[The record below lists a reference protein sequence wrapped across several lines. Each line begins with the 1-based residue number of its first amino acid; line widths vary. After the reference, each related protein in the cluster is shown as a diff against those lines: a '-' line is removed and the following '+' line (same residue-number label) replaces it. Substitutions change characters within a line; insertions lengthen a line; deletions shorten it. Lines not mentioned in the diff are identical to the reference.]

1 MIVSR
6 NKRAQLLT
14 GKYPFLKN
22 FPFKEF
28 SIEVGEMRSP
38 GIMAADFDF
47 DGDGQNPTLI
57 RFSVEDK
64 VRGKFAIVVFE
75 TELDWI
81 ANLSH
86 KISDL
91 DGIRKTLDKSL
102 RSRNLIVK
110 RDAVEA
116 AEMWCKDLEDNQ
128 SRLSYSTV
136 GESLMQMIGDRGQL
150 TQVISK
156 IVALSKKK
164 GLVNLTQEEHDIIM
178 AHYHFQ
184 LLYTK
189 LILGLVIASKISI

>member
-1 MIVSR
+1 MIVSQ

-28 SIEVGEMRSP
+28 SVEVGEFRSA
-38 GIMAADFDF
+38 GMVAADFDF
-47 DGDGQNPTLI
+47 DGDGQSPTLV
-57 RFSVEDK
+57 RFNTEDK
-64 VRGKFAIVVFE
+64 ILGKAGIVVFE
-75 TELDWI
+75 TELQWV
-81 ANLSH
+81 ANLSD
-86 KISDL
+86 KISEL
-91 DGIRKTLDKSL
+91 DGIRKTLDRGL
-102 RSRNLIVK
+102 RSRNIIVK
-110 RDAVEA
+110 RDAVDA
-116 AEMWCKDLEDNQ
+116 AELWCKGLEDNH

-150 TQVISK
+150 TRIISK

-164 GLVNLTQEEHDIIM
+164 GLVNLTKEEHDIIM

-184 LLYTK
+184 LIYTK

>member
-1 MIVSR
+1 MIVSQ
-6 NKRAQLLT
+6 NKKAQLLT

-28 SIEVGEMRSP
+28 NVEVGELRSS
-38 GIMAADFDF
+38 GMVAADFEF
-47 DGDGQNPTLI
+47 EGDGQSPTLV

-64 VRGKFAIVVFE
+64 TLGKTSIVVFE
-75 TELDWI
+75 TELEWV
-81 ANLSH
+81 ANLSD

-91 DGIRKTLDKSL
+91 DGIRKTLDKGL
-102 RSRNLIVK
+102 RSRNIIVK
-110 RDAVEA
+110 RDAVDS
-116 AEMWCKDLEDNQ
+116 AELWCKGLEDNR

-136 GESLMQMIGDRGQL
+136 GESLMQMIGDRRQL

-164 GLVNLTQEEHDIIM
+164 GLVNLTQGEHDIIM

-184 LLYTK
+184 LIYTK